1 MWFNKIWKIRTGE
14 RSINANLRPLTAHIY
29 HVMII
34 LTDGFSKKS
43 YYFFL
48 EILLDNLELVIL
60 EFKHFYKTHRTS
72 LFSFYLFI
80 FYSFRNHS
88 MYWRSLPF
96 RTFPLRVNTL
106 DESVLF
112 FHVVSQSVCILTLSI
127 FCTFCIQEAQI
138 RKLKALI
145 WPPTH
150 FVVKFNKYPNIKNLF
165 V

>member
-72 LFSFYLFI
+72 LFSFYLLI
-80 FYSFRNHS
+80 FYSFCNHS
-88 MYWRSLPF
+88 MYWHSVLF
-96 RTFPLRVNTL
+96 RTFPLRLSTV
-106 DESVLF
+106 DESVLSF
-112 FHVVSQSVCILTLSI
+112 YVVSQSVCILTLSL
-127 FCTFCIQEAQI
+127 FCTFCIT
-138 RKLKALI
+138 RSTK
-145 WPPTH
+145 
-150 FVVKFNKYPNIKNLF
+150 
-165 V
+165 